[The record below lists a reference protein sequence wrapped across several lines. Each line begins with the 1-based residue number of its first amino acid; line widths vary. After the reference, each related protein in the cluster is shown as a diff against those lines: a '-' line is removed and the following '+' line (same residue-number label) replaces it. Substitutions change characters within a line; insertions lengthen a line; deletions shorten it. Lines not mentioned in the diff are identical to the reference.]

1 MYQYIQYDDFTFCTN
16 SLQFKPNM
24 NISIT
29 YKLYVKDHAFYTIF
43 IIIAAASFLDYFTN
57 KKPVFNIIIMVSL
70 LNFSKSFGVSTY
82 F

>member
-1 MYQYIQYDDFTFCTN
+1 
-16 SLQFKPNM
+16 M

-57 KKPVFNIIIMVSL
+57 KKPVFNIIITVSL
-70 LNFSKSFGVSTY
+70 LNFIFKNVYNFSKSFGVSTY